1 MDDLSILEVLYLT
14 GILVEYDCYQHVPSD
29 IGTDQLFLPPEAF
42 QTQDNLN
49 HISKWTEDN
58 LMKINSSKTNYM
70 IFTRSKANFATRLN
84 VDNQYIEQLKET
96 KLCGVWLTNNLKWDK
111 NTREIRRNAFA
122 RMSMITKLK
131 YVGVSR
137 EDLLG
142 VYTLFI
148 RSLTEY
154 CSVVW
159 HPSLTMELS
168 CILERIQRTC
178 LKVILGDDYT
188 GYEAALDITKLQ
200 TLHQRREEK
209 CLRFAKKCLKHPVN
223 KRLFPLNKNNHTL
236 HANSKE
242 KFVVNFARGDE
253 LKKSTIPYLQRR
265 LNNEYQD

>member
-1 MDDLSILEVLYLT
+1 MLLSFSTNHINAERRW
-14 GILVEYDCYQHVPSD
+14 ILVEYDCYQHVPSD

-111 NTREIRRNAFA
+111 NTREITRNAFA

-137 EDLLG
+137 EDLG
-142 VYTLFI
+142 CRQK
-148 RSLTEY
+148 RS
-154 CSVVW
+154 W
-159 HPSLTMELS
+159 
-168 CILERIQRTC
+168 
-178 LKVILGDDYT
+178 
-188 GYEAALDITKLQ
+188 
-200 TLHQRREEK
+200 
-209 CLRFAKKCLKHPVN
+209 
-223 KRLFPLNKNNHTL
+223 PL
-236 HANSKE
+236 
-242 KFVVNFARGDE
+242 
-253 LKKSTIPYLQRR
+253 
-265 LNNEYQD
+265 